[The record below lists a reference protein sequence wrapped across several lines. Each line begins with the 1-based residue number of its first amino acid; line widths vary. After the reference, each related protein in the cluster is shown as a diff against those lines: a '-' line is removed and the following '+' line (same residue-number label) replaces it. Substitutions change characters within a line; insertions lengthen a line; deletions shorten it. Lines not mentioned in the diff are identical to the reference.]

1 MIRYADIISESIVD
15 GLGIRVA
22 AFLQGCPRSCEG
34 CHNQELLPADGGIE
48 IEEKKFAD
56 LLLSKITPLHQGIT
70 FTGGDP
76 LLQHETLCT
85 VITLIRK
92 KNPGLNIWVY
102 TGYTFEEI
110 RHLEIIK
117 SIDVLV
123 DGPFILKEK
132 DIGLPMRG
140 SRNQRIIDIA
150 ETLQKGA
157 VVTLAMNHSL
167 HAAS

>member
-22 AFLQGCPRSCEG
+22 AFLQGCPRACRG
-34 CHNQELLPADGGIE
+34 CHNQELLPTEGGMA
-48 IEEKKFAD
+48 IEEEEFAD

-76 LLQHETLCT
+76 LLQHETLCK

-92 KNPGLNIWVY
+92 KNPDLDIWVY

-110 RHLEIIK
+110 RHLEIVRN
-117 SIDVLV
+117 IDVLV
-123 DGPFILKEK
+123 DGPFILEEK
-132 DIGLPMRG
+132 DIGLPLRG
-140 SRNQRIIDIA
+140 SKNQRIIDIA
-150 ETLQKGA
+150 KTLQQGTM
-157 VVTLAMNHSL
+157 VTLDVDHSL
-167 HAAS
+167 YAAS